1 MELRHLA
8 LESCFIHPPTV
19 FKGFDCLTVLELNHV
34 ESSDEFFRNLISNCQ
49 LLEPLALEQPYCLN
63 LVEIESPT
71 LRSFVYAGLVH
82 EVHLKKV
89 PLLAKVSVTF
99 SCSPTGVHALAK
111 FFESIPA
118 LEHFRW
124 CIEVP
129 RRLSFAL
136 NCLKHL
142 HINLV
147 YLDELP
153 ELQGAVC
160 FIRSS
165 PYSQDIEIQVYQRF
179 QPDEYLKL
187 LDPVTRD
194 YVDEIPASFSDVTLN
209 HLKAVKLEGIAGTRP
224 EMQLIQLLLAKS
236 PALARMKIDP
246 YYGLED
252 KKSLKVVAEITN
264 FQRASSKAEVVYNVD

>member
-1 MELRHLA
+1 M
-8 LESCFIHPPTV
+8 
-19 FKGFDCLTVLELNHV
+19 
-34 ESSDEFFRNLISNCQ
+34 
-49 LLEPLALEQPYCLN
+49 
-63 LVEIESPT
+63 LVS
-71 LRSFVYAGLVH
+71 LSGLVH

-111 FFESIPA
+111 FFECIPA

-124 CIEVP
+124 CSMFRFFNNKAVEVP

-136 NCLKHL
+136 SCLKHL

-153 ELQGAVC
+153 ELQGALC
-160 FIRSS
+160 LIRSS

-179 QPDEYLKL
+179 QPDEYPKL

-236 PALARMKIDP
+236 PALVRMKIDP

-264 FQRASSKAEVVYNVD
+264 FQRASSKAEVVDNVD